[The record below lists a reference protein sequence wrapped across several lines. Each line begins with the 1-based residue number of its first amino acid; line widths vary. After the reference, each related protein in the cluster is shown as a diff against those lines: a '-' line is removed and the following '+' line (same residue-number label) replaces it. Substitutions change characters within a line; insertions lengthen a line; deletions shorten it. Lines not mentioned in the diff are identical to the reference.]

1 MAKKKAAVANGAPA
15 EKKYMKP
22 SEIVTFGVGLFG
34 VALLSGWMPDYTM
47 TFFADFAF
55 KGKGFDSAQLAT
67 VVSTVFGVA
76 GIVGAIMELIIGILV
91 DRTRTSLGKVKPWVG
106 FGAIPFAIISMLVF
120 VAPDTNSFTV
130 ATIWMF
136 VIYSLYIAI
145 SCAVESPA
153 NCFGALCSPNPKE
166 RSSAISI
173 ASFLR
178 SVGQSG
184 GQVVI
189 IVVPAIMKAIMGK
202 QQYKNAEGQGLDL
215 IISTAV
221 CALGMIIF
229 VMIFF
234 ANNQER
240 VPYTTEKVSLIESI
254 KLVFTNKNLLMVS
267 LTKLTGFGRGV
278 YGTVSLYIAVYLLG
292 SKGLKLAL
300 MLPMGIGTAVGTL
313 LVNFVLKKFSTKKTF
328 ILFCCYG
335 ATSLAILYFVS
346 RGIGFNSTLIVP
358 FLILNFFCGIQHGNT
373 NVTPNIMIA
382 DCVDEME
389 YKTGKRQEGLAYAG
403 YGLFSKIASA
413 LTKWLAP
420 VLVYTWSGYQ
430 FSKSANVAY
439 ATQTDATL
447 NKFLAIYT
455 IIPAIFVV
463 LQFVPIL
470 FYDMV
475 GEKKDR
481 ITAALAEKR
490 AAEGATEGAEEASVV
505 EEVAEAVEAQA
516 VEANENGEQTDV
528 KEG

>member
-1 MAKKKAAVANGAPA
+1 
-15 EKKYMKP
+15 
-22 SEIVTFGVGLFG
+22 
-34 VALLSGWMPDYTM
+34 
-47 TFFADFAF
+47 
-55 KGKGFDSAQLAT
+55 
-67 VVSTVFGVA
+67 
-76 GIVGAIMELIIGILV
+76 
-91 DRTRTSLGKVKPWVG
+91 
-106 FGAIPFAIISMLVF
+106 
-120 VAPDTNSFTV
+120 
-130 ATIWMF
+130 
-136 VIYSLYIAI
+136 
-145 SCAVESPA
+145 
-153 NCFGALCSPNPKE
+153 
-166 RSSAISI
+166 
-173 ASFLR
+173 
-178 SVGQSG
+178 
-184 GQVVI
+184 
-189 IVVPAIMKAIMGK
+189 MKALMGQ
-202 QQYKNAEGQGLDL
+202 QQYKNAEGQGIDL

-240 VPYTTEKVSLIESI
+240 VPYTTEKVSLIESV

-267 LTKLTGFGRGV
+267 LTKLCGFGRGV

-313 LVNFVLKKFSTKKTF
+313 LVNFALKKFSTKKTF
-328 ILFCCYG
+328 IIFCCYG
-335 ATSLAILYFVS
+335 ASALAILFLIS
-346 RGIGFNSTLIVP
+346 KGIGFNSTLIVP

-420 VLVYTWSGYQ
+420 MLVYTWSGYQ
-430 FSKSANVAY
+430 FSTSQNVAY
-439 ATQTDATL
+439 ATQTDSTL
-447 NKFLAIYT
+447 NRFLAIYT

-475 GEKKDR
+475 GEKKER
-481 ITAALAEKR
+481 ITAALAER
-490 AAEGATEGAEEASVV
+490 RGETADADAEAKDADVKQEVIDSV
-505 EEVAEAVEAQA
+505 EETAKEMTDDTIAE
-516 VEANENGEQTDV
+516 
-528 KEG
+528 

>member
-1 MAKKKAAVANGAPA
+1 MAKTKAAAAVSTAPA

-22 SEIVTFGVGLFG
+22 SEIVTFGIGLFG
-34 VALLSGWMPDYTM
+34 VALLTGWMPDYTM

-55 KGKGFDSAQLAT
+55 KGQGFDSAQLAT
-67 VVSTVFGVA
+67 IVSSVFGVA
-76 GIVGAIMELIIGILV
+76 GVVGAVCELVIGMLV
-91 DRTRTSLGKVKPWVG
+91 DRTRTKLGKVKPWVG
-106 FGAIPFAIISMLVF
+106 FGAIPLAIISMLVF
-120 VAPDTNSFTV
+120 IAPNTTSFTV

-136 VIYSLYIAI
+136 VIYALYTAI
-145 SCAVESPA
+145 SCAVESPS

-189 IVVPAIMKAIMGK
+189 IVVPAIMKALMGN
-202 QQYKNAEGQGLDL
+202 QQYKNAEGQGIDL

-221 CALGMIIF
+221 CALGMMIF

-234 ANNQER
+234 ANNKER

-267 LTKLTGFGRGV
+267 LTKLFGFGRGV

-328 ILFCCYG
+328 IIFCVYG
-335 ATSLAILYFVS
+335 ASAMAILFFMS

-382 DCVDEME
+382 DCIDEME

-413 LTKWLAP
+413 GTKYLAP
-420 VLVYTWSGYQ
+420 MLVYTWSGYQ
-430 FSKSANVAY
+430 FSQSANIAY
-439 ATQTDATL
+439 ADQTNDVL
-447 NKFLAIYT
+447 MKFLAIYT
-455 IIPAIFVV
+455 IIPAAFVL
-463 LQFVPIL
+463 LQMVPVF

-481 ITAALAEKR
+481 ITAALAERR
-490 AAEGATEGAEEASVV
+490 AA
-505 EEVAEAVEAQA
+505 AEA
-516 VEANENGEQTDV
+516 ENTGETEDV
-528 KEG
+528 TISENAE

>member
-1 MAKKKAAVANGAPA
+1 MAKNKAAAEISTAPA
-15 EKKYMKP
+15 EKKYMKS
-22 SEIVTFGVGLFG
+22 SEIVTFGIGLFG
-34 VALLSGWMPDYTM
+34 VALLTGWMPDYTM

-55 KGKGFDSAQLAT
+55 KGKGFDSSQLAA

-76 GIVGAIMELIIGILV
+76 GFVGAICELIIGMLV
-91 DRTRTSLGKVKPWVG
+91 DRTKTSLGKVKPWIG
-106 FGAIPFAIISMLVF
+106 FGAIPLALISMLVF
-120 VAPDTNSFTV
+120 VAPNTSSFTV

-136 VIYSLYIAI
+136 IIYALYTAI

-166 RSSAISI
+166 RSTAISI

-189 IVVPAIMKAIMGK
+189 IVVPALMKALMGQ
-202 QQYKNAEGQGLDL
+202 QQYKNAEGQGIDL
-215 IISTAV
+215 IISTAI
-221 CALGMIIF
+221 CALGMVIF

-234 ANNQER
+234 ANNKER
-240 VPYTTEKVSLIESI
+240 VPYTQEKVSLIESV

-267 LTKLTGFGRGV
+267 LTKLLGFGRGV

-313 LVNFVLKKFSTKKTF
+313 LVNFALKKFSTKKAY

-335 ATSLAILYFVS
+335 ASALAILFFVS
-346 RGIGFNSTLIVP
+346 KGIGFNSTLIVP

-382 DCVDEME
+382 DCIDEME

-413 LTKWLAP
+413 FTKSLAP
-420 VLVYTWSGYQ
+420 FLVYTWSGYA
-430 FSKSANVAY
+430 FSNSANIAY
-439 ATQTDATL
+439 APQDNSTL

-463 LQFVPIL
+463 AQFIPIL

-481 ITAALAEKR
+481 ITAALAERR
-490 AAEGATEGAEEASVV
+490 AQNASD
-505 EEVAEAVEAQA
+505 EDNADEIA
-516 VEANENGEQTDV
+516 G
-528 KEG
+528 

>member
-1 MAKKKAAVANGAPA
+1 MAKTKAAAAVSTAPA

-22 SEIVTFGVGLFG
+22 SEIVTFGIGLFG
-34 VALLSGWMPDYTM
+34 VALLTGWMPDYTM

-55 KGKGFDSAQLAT
+55 KGQGFDSVQLAKI
-67 VVSTVFGVA
+67 VSSVFGVA
-76 GIVGAIMELIIGILV
+76 GVVGAVCELVIGMLV
-91 DRTRTSLGKVKPWVG
+91 DRTRTKLGKVKPWVG
-106 FGAIPFAIISMLVF
+106 FGAIPLAIISMLVF
-120 VAPDTNSFTV
+120 IAPNTTSFTV

-136 VIYSLYIAI
+136 VIYALYTAI
-145 SCAVESPA
+145 SCAVESPS

-189 IVVPAIMKAIMGK
+189 IVVPAIMKALMGN
-202 QQYKNAEGQGLDL
+202 QQYKNAEGQGIDL

-221 CALGMIIF
+221 CALGMMIF

-234 ANNQER
+234 ANNKER

-267 LTKLTGFGRGV
+267 LTKLFGFGRGV

-328 ILFCCYG
+328 IIFCVYG
-335 ATSLAILYFVS
+335 ASAMAILFLMS

-382 DCVDEME
+382 DCIDEME

-413 LTKWLAP
+413 GTKYLAP
-420 VLVYTWSGYQ
+420 MLVYTWSGYQ
-430 FSKSANVAY
+430 FSQSANIAY
-439 ATQTDATL
+439 ADQTNDVL
-447 NKFLAIYT
+447 MKFLAIYT
-455 IIPAIFVV
+455 IIPAAFVL
-463 LQFVPIL
+463 LQMVPVF

-481 ITAALAEKR
+481 ITAALAERR
-490 AAEGATEGAEEASVV
+490 AA
-505 EEVAEAVEAQA
+505 AEAESTDETEDVTIS
-516 VEANENGEQTDV
+516 ENAE
-528 KEG
+528 

>member
-1 MAKKKAAVANGAPA
+1 
-15 EKKYMKP
+15 MKP
-22 SEIVTFGVGLFG
+22 SEIVTFGIGLFG
-34 VALLSGWMPDYTM
+34 VALLTGWMPDYTM

-55 KGKGFDSAQLAT
+55 KGQGFDSAQLAT
-67 VVSTVFGVA
+67 IVSSVFGVA
-76 GIVGAIMELIIGILV
+76 GVVGAVCELVIGMLV
-91 DRTRTSLGKVKPWVG
+91 DRTRTELGKVKPWVG
-106 FGAIPFAIISMLVF
+106 FGAIPLAIISMLVF
-120 VAPDTNSFTV
+120 IAPNTSSFTV

-136 VIYSLYIAI
+136 VIYALYTAI
-145 SCAVESPA
+145 SCAVESPS

-189 IVVPAIMKAIMGK
+189 IAVPAIMKAAMGQ
-202 QQYKNAEGQGLDL
+202 QQYKNAEGQGIDL

-221 CALGMIIF
+221 CALGMMIF

-234 ANNQER
+234 ANNKER
-240 VPYTTEKVSLIESI
+240 VPYTTEKVSLAESI

-267 LTKLTGFGRGV
+267 LTKLFGFGRGV

-313 LVNFVLKKFSTKKTF
+313 LVNLVLKKFSTKKTF
-328 ILFCCYG
+328 ILFCVYG
-335 ATSLAILYFVS
+335 FSSMAILFFMS
-346 RGIGFNSTLIVP
+346 KGIGFNSTLIVP

-382 DCVDEME
+382 DCIDEME

-413 LTKWLAP
+413 GTKWLAP
-420 VLVYTWSGYQ
+420 MLVYTWSGYQ
-430 FSKSANVAY
+430 FSQSTNIAY
-439 ATQTDATL
+439 ADQTNDVL
-447 NKFLAIYT
+447 MKFLAIYT
-455 IIPAIFVV
+455 IIPAAFVL
-463 LQFVPIL
+463 LQAVPIF

-481 ITAALAEKR
+481 ITAALAER
-490 AAEGATEGAEEASVV
+490 RSAANTEETDETEDVSISENAE
-505 EEVAEAVEAQA
+505 
-516 VEANENGEQTDV
+516 
-528 KEG
+528 

>member
-1 MAKKKAAVANGAPA
+1 MAKKKSSAPAKGA

-22 SEIVTFGVGLFG
+22 SEIVTFGIGLFG
-34 VALLSGWMPDYTM
+34 VALLTGWMPDYTT

-55 KGKGFDSAQLAT
+55 KGKGFDSQSLSNIVE
-67 VVSTVFGVA
+67 VVFLIA
-76 GIVGAIMELIIGILV
+76 GIVGAICELVIGMLV
-91 DRTRTSLGKVKPWVG
+91 DRTKTKLGKVKPWVG
-106 FGAIPFAIISMLVF
+106 FGAIPLAIISMLVF
-120 VAPDTNSFTV
+120 VAPNTTSFGIASV
-130 ATIWMF
+130 WMI
-136 VIYSLYIAI
+136 VIYCLYTAV
-145 SCAVESPA
+145 SCAVESPS
-153 NCFGALCSPNPKE
+153 NCFGALCSPNPSE
-166 RSSAISI
+166 RGSAISI

-189 IVVPAIMKAIMGK
+189 IVVGALMKALMG
-202 QQYKNAEGQGLDL
+202 QQQFMNGVGKGVDL

-234 ANNQER
+234 ANNKER
-240 VPYTTEKVSLIESI
+240 VPYTSEKVSILESI

-267 LTKLTGFGRGV
+267 LTKLFGFGRGV
-278 YGTVSLYIAVYLLG
+278 YGTVSLYIAIYLLG

-328 ILFCCYG
+328 IIFCCYG
-335 ATSLAILYFVS
+335 ASAMAILYLVS
-346 RGIGFNSTLIVP
+346 KGIGFNSTLIVP

-382 DCVDEME
+382 DCIDEME

-413 LTKWLAP
+413 FTKFLGPW
-420 VLVYTWSGYQ
+420 LVYTWSQYK
-430 FSKSANVAY
+430 FSTDPNVAY
-439 ATQTDATL
+439 ASQNDAVL
-447 NKFLAIYT
+447 SRFLMIYT
-455 IIPAIFVV
+455 IIPAIFVI

-475 GEKKDR
+475 GEKKER
-481 ITAALAEKR
+481 ITAALIEKR
-490 AAEGATEGAEEASVV
+490 EKENAENEAASEDAEVV
-505 EEVAEAVEAQA
+505 SELAE
-516 VEANENGEQTDV
+516 
-528 KEG
+528 

>member
-1 MAKKKAAVANGAPA
+1 MAKTKAAESKVTAAA
-15 EKKYMKP
+15 KKYMKP
-22 SEIVTFGVGLFG
+22 SEVATFGIGLFG
-34 VALLSGWMPDYTM
+34 VALLTGWMPDYTT

-55 KGKGFDSAQLAT
+55 KGKGFDSASLSHIVE
-67 VVSTVFGVA
+67 VVFLIA
-76 GIVGAIMELIIGILV
+76 GFVGAICELIIGVLV
-91 DRTRTSLGKVKPWVG
+91 DRTKTKLGKVKPWVG
-106 FGAIPFAIISMLVF
+106 FGAIPLAIISMLVF
-120 VAPDTNSFTV
+120 VAPNTTSFGLASV
-130 ATIWMF
+130 WMI
-136 VIYSLYIAI
+136 VIYCLYTAV
-145 SCAVESPA
+145 SCAVESPS
-153 NCFGALCSPNPKE
+153 NCFGALCSPNPAE

-189 IVVPAIMKAIMGK
+189 IVVGALMKALMG
-202 QQYKNAEGQGLDL
+202 QQQFKNAEGQGIDL
-215 IISTAV
+215 IISTAI

-234 ANNQER
+234 ANNKER
-240 VPYTTEKVSLIESI
+240 VPYTSEKVSLLESI

-267 LTKLTGFGRGV
+267 L
-278 YGTVSLYIAVYLLG
+278 YIAIYLLG

-313 LVNFVLKKFSTKKTF
+313 LVNLVLKKFSTKKTF

-335 ATSLAILYFVS
+335 ASALAILFLVS
-346 RGIGFNSTLIVP
+346 KGIGFNSNLIVP

-413 LTKWLAP
+413 FTKFLGPW
-420 VLVYTWSGYQ
+420 LVYTWSQYKI
-430 FSKSANVAY
+430 STDPNVAY
-439 ATQTDATL
+439 ASQDNTVL
-447 NKFLAIYT
+447 SRFLMIYT
-455 IIPAIFVV
+455 IVPAIFVI
-463 LQFVPIL
+463 LQFIPIL
-470 FYDMV
+470 FYDMT
-475 GEKKDR
+475 GEKKAR

-490 AAEGATEGAEEASVV
+490 ENESKEKAD
-505 EEVAEAVEAQA
+505 
-516 VEANENGEQTDV
+516 ANEV
-528 KEG
+528 KKEYEELSEEISE

>member
-1 MAKKKAAVANGAPA
+1 MAKTKAAAAVSTAPA

-22 SEIVTFGVGLFG
+22 SEIVTFGIGLFG
-34 VALLSGWMPDYTM
+34 VALLTGWMPDYTM

-55 KGKGFDSAQLAT
+55 KGQGFDSAQLAT
-67 VVSTVFGVA
+67 IVSSVFGVA
-76 GIVGAIMELIIGILV
+76 GVVGAVCELVIGMLV
-91 DRTRTSLGKVKPWVG
+91 DRTRTKLGKVKPWVG
-106 FGAIPFAIISMLVF
+106 FGAIPLAIISMLVF
-120 VAPDTNSFTV
+120 IAPNTSSFTV

-136 VIYSLYIAI
+136 VIYALYTAI
-145 SCAVESPA
+145 SCAVESPS

-189 IVVPAIMKAIMGK
+189 IAVPAIMKAAMGQ
-202 QQYKNAEGQGLDL
+202 QQYKNAEGQGIDL

-221 CALGMIIF
+221 CALGMMIF

-234 ANNQER
+234 ANNKER
-240 VPYTTEKVSLIESI
+240 VPYTTEKVSLAESI

-267 LTKLTGFGRGV
+267 LTKLFGFGRGV

-313 LVNFVLKKFSTKKTF
+313 LVNLVLKKFSTKKTF
-328 ILFCCYG
+328 ILFCVYG
-335 ATSLAILYFVS
+335 FSSMAILFFMS
-346 RGIGFNSTLIVP
+346 KGIGFNSTLIVP

-382 DCVDEME
+382 DCIDEME

-413 LTKWLAP
+413 GTKWLAP
-420 VLVYTWSGYQ
+420 MLVYTWSGYQ
-430 FSKSANVAY
+430 FSQSTNIAY
-439 ATQTDATL
+439 ADQTNDVL
-447 NKFLAIYT
+447 MKFLAIYT
-455 IIPAIFVV
+455 IIPAAFVL
-463 LQFVPIL
+463 LQAVPIF

-481 ITAALAEKR
+481 ITAALAERR
-490 AAEGATEGAEEASVV
+490 AAANTEETDETEDVSISENAE
-505 EEVAEAVEAQA
+505 
-516 VEANENGEQTDV
+516 
-528 KEG
+528 

>member
-1 MAKKKAAVANGAPA
+1 MSKKRTAVADMPKNA

-22 SEIVTFGVGLFG
+22 SEIVTFGIGLFG
-34 VALLSGWMPDYTM
+34 VALLTGWMPDYTM

-55 KGKGFDSAQLAT
+55 KGKGFDSVQLAN
-67 VVSTVFGVA
+67 VVSLVFGVA
-76 GIVGAIMELIIGILV
+76 GIVGAVCELIIGVLV
-91 DRTRTSLGKVKPWVG
+91 DRTKTPLGKVKPWVG
-106 FGAIPFAIISMLVF
+106 FGAIPLALISMLVF
-120 VAPDTNSFTV
+120 IAPSTNSFTI

-136 VIYSLYIAI
+136 VIYALYTAV
-145 SCAVESPA
+145 SCAVESPS
-153 NCFGALCSPNPKE
+153 NCFGALCSPNPGE

-189 IVVPAIMKAIMGK
+189 IVVPLIMKALMGQ

-234 ANNQER
+234 ANNKER
-240 VPYTTEKVSLIESI
+240 VPYTSEKVSLAESI

-267 LTKLTGFGRGV
+267 LTKLFGFGRGV

-313 LVNFVLKKFSTKKTF
+313 LVNMVLKKFSTKKTF
-328 ILFCCYG
+328 IIFCIYG
-335 ATSLAILYFVS
+335 ASAMTLMYFYSVVLAG
-346 RGIGFNSTLIVP
+346 GITNISGSKLLIAI
-358 FLILNFFCGIQHGNT
+358 FLVINFLCGIQHGNT

-382 DCVDEME
+382 DCIDEME

-413 LTKWLAP
+413 GTKWLAP
-420 VLVYTWSGYQ
+420 TLVYSWSGYQ
-430 FSKSANVAY
+430 FSTSANVAY
-439 ATQTDATL
+439 ANQTDSVLTR
-447 NKFLAIYT
+447 FLAIYT
-455 IIPAIFVV
+455 IIPAIFVI
-463 LQFVPIL
+463 LQFVPVL

-475 GEKKDR
+475 GEKKKR
-481 ITAALAEKR
+481 ITKALLEKR
-490 AAEGATEGAEEASVV
+490 AKEEAETTES
-505 EEVAEAVEAQA
+505 EDNISDSDENIAQ
-516 VEANENGEQTDV
+516 
-528 KEG
+528 EG